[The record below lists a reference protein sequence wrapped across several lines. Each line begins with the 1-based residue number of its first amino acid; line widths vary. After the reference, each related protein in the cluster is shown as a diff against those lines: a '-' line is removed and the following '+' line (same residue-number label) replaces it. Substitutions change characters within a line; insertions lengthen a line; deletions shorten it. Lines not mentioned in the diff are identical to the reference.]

1 MTDNKLKISAREA
14 LTAYLKSKRLRK
26 TPERYAILD
35 RVFDMVEHFHIETLR
50 EQMDRESYHVS
61 RATLYNTMQ
70 LLVEAGLVRRHQF
83 ENQPA
88 QYEKVVGQPIGN
100 HHHLICR
107 RCGKV
112 KEVKDPE
119 MVKMLESRRYRT
131 FYTEFFALYVYGTC
145 STCQRKMRRE
155 QNNRTIKN

>member
-1 MTDNKLKISAREA
+1 MTDNKMKISARET
-14 LTAYLKSKRLRK
+14 LTSYLKAKRLRK

-35 RVFDMVEHFHIETLR
+35 RVFDMAEHFHIETLR
-50 EQMDRESYHVS
+50 KIMEADSFHVS

-70 LLVEAGLVRRHQF
+70 LLVEAGLVRKHQF

-88 QYEKVVGQPIGN
+88 QYERVIGQQTGN

-119 MVKMLESRRYRT
+119 LAKTLESRRYRT
-131 FYTEFFALYVYGTC
+131 FHTEFFALYVYGIC
-145 STCQRKMRRE
+145 STCMRKMRKE
-155 QNNRTIKN
+155 KSKQ